1 MRRRIQ
7 ATTHQPRQG
16 EPAVRGTARDSLP
29 GTCLPNLAT
38 VAIMKDVRGEIRE
51 FLTTRRAKLTPEQAG
66 LPRYGGRRRVAGLRR
81 DEAAQLAG
89 ISIEYYTRLERG
101 NIRGVSD
108 EVLDGIARALQLDEV
123 ERAHLTDLVRMANAS
138 PAARHQPARQQVRP
152 SVQRLLDSMTNTAA
166 FLRNGRL
173 DILAANQLG
182 YALYSPVFDSPVS
195 GNPRRPANLARFIF
209 LDERS
214 AQFYRDW
221 DGIARQAV
229 GSLHAEAGRVPHDR
243 VLAGLVG
250 ELSVRSQQFRE
261 LWAGHDVEYYRS
273 GVQPFHHPLAGDLDL
288 DYDALEIPAD
298 PGQTIIAY
306 SAEPGSAARDALDIL
321 ASWAATHP
329 RTGQPDTT
337 RPVDTHAPR

>member
-1 MRRRIQ
+1 
-7 ATTHQPRQG
+7 
-16 EPAVRGTARDSLP
+16 
-29 GTCLPNLAT
+29 
-38 VAIMKDVRGEIRE
+38 MKDIRGEIRE
-51 FLTTRRAKLTPEQAG
+51 FLTTRRAKVTPEQAG
-66 LPRYGGRRRVAGLRR
+66 LPRYGGRRRVTGLRR
-81 DEAAQLAG
+81 DEVAQLAG

-138 PAARHQPARQQVRP
+138 PAGRRQPARQRVRP
-152 SVQRLLDSMTNTAA
+152 SVQRLLDSMTDTAA
-166 FLRNGRL
+166 FVRNGRL

-182 YALYSPVFDSPVS
+182 YTLYSPVFDSPVS
-195 GNPRRPANLARFIF
+195 GDPRRPANLARFIF

-229 GSLHAEAGRVPHDR
+229 GSLRAEAGRAPHDR
-243 VLAGLVG
+243 ALVGLVG
-250 ELSVRSQQFRE
+250 ELSMRSQEFRE
-261 LWAGHDVEYYRS
+261 LWAAHDVVYYRS
-273 GVQPFHHPLAGDLDL
+273 GVQPFRHPLAGDLDL

-306 SAEPGSAARDALDIL
+306 SAEPGSAARDAIGIL
-321 ASWAATHP
+321 ASWAATQ
-329 RTGQPDTT
+329 RQTGPPDTT
-337 RPVDTHAPR
+337 HPADTHAPR

>member
-29 GTCLPNLAT
+29 GTCLPSLAT

-66 LPRYGGRRRVAGLRR
+66 LPRYAGRRRVAGLRR

-89 ISIEYYTRLERG
+89 ISIEYYTRLE
-101 NIRGVSD
+101 
-108 EVLDGIARALQLDEV
+108 
-123 ERAHLTDLVRMANAS
+123 
-138 PAARHQPARQQVRP
+138 PAARHQPARAQVRP

-182 YALYSPVFDSPVS
+182 HALYSPVFDSPVS

-214 AQFYRDW
+214 AQFYRDR

-229 GSLHAEAGRVPHDR
+229 GSLHAEAGRAPHDR
-243 VLAGLVG
+243 ALAGLVG
-250 ELSVRSQQFRE
+250 ELSVRSQQFRA
-261 LWAGHDVEYYRS
+261 LWAGHDVVYYRS
-273 GVQPFHHPLAGDLDL
+273 GVQPFHHPQAGDLDL

-321 ASWAATHP
+321 ASWAATQHQA
-329 RTGQPDTT
+329 GQPEMTHPADTN
-337 RPVDTHAPR
+337 APR